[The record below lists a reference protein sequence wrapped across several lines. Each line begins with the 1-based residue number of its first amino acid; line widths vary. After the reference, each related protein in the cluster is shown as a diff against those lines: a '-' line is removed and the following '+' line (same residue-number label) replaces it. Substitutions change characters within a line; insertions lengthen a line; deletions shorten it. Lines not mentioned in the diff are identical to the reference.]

1 MFYSVHIPRCTHIK
15 TNGTQCGSPAL
26 RGRRFCYFHKNWRE
40 QRVRL
45 NAKRTGRASITLPVL
60 EDADSI
66 QVLRLILAGQIDSKI
81 AGLLLYGLQTAS
93 LNLRSMQLD
102 PVIKTDVVV
111 NPAWVRQTGV
121 GDQAWCEEDFD
132 DEAEDEDEGN
142 VEEDAGSEY
151 ECAEDDGESVENN
164 PDVSGDFEDAPQRST
179 RDARTCVTRRP
190 AVRSS
195 AAPAKQRARVLS
207 DEELQDQR
215 DANELARFLLDRL
228 APAPPGPE
236 KKPPAS
242 EALEKSGLSDASADK
257 KLRWCRKRRP
267 RRISWQNVRRPS
279 PIKCTAVGMAVQ
291 FRQRPKTKDG

>member
-15 TNGTQCGSPAL
+15 TNGTQCGPPAL

-40 QRVRL
+40 QRVQL
-45 NAKRTGRASITLPVL
+45 NAKHSACASITLPVL

-66 QVLRLILAGQIDSKI
+66 QVALMQVLRLILAGQVDPKM

-93 LNLRSMQLD
+93 LNLRSMRLD

-111 NPAWVRQTGV
+111 NPEWVRQTGV

-132 DEAEDEDEGN
+132 DETEDEEEDEGN
-142 VEEDAGSEY
+142 VEEDVGSEY
-151 ECAEDDGESVENN
+151 ECAEDDGESVESN
-164 PDVSGDFEDAPQRST
+164 PDVSGDFEDAAQRST

-195 AAPAKQRARVLS
+195 AAPAKQRTRVLS
-207 DEELQDQR
+207 DEEMQDQR

-228 APAPPGPE
+228 APAPSEPE
-236 KKPPAS
+236 KKLPAS
-242 EALEKSGLSDASADK
+242 EALEKSGLSDASGDR
-257 KLRWCRKRRP
+257 KLR
-267 RRISWQNVRRPS
+267 
-279 PIKCTAVGMAVQ
+279 
-291 FRQRPKTKDG
+291 

>member
-45 NAKRTGRASITLPVL
+45 NAKRTGRTSITLPVL

-66 QVLRLILAGQIDSKI
+66 QVALMQVLRLILAGQIETKM

-132 DEAEDEDEGN
+132 AEAEDEEEDEGN

-151 ECAEDDGESVENN
+151 ECAEDDGESVEHN
-164 PDVSGDFEDAPQRST
+164 PDVSGNFEDTPQRST

-195 AAPAKQRARVLS
+195 ATPAKQHARVLS

-215 DANELARFLLDRL
+215 DANEFARCLLDRL
-228 APAPPGPE
+228 APAPSEPE

-242 EALEKSGLSDASADK
+242 EALEKSG
-257 KLRWCRKRRP
+257 
-267 RRISWQNVRRPS
+267 
-279 PIKCTAVGMAVQ
+279 
-291 FRQRPKTKDG
+291 